1 MEKILFFV
9 TIQDVIPVVVEE
21 VKKAQMDVT
30 VRLWTKASDIP
41 PLSYIDETYDAV
53 VCRGYMYQRLQSQM
67 LTIPVIC
74 CPSTVGELLASVRA
88 VQKELGLPRP
98 KIIRL
103 GAVYPAIDEALV
115 SEITETKFRYLGGDL
130 GQRHTVPEAAR
141 EAERQGA
148 DAVICGPTAEKM
160 IREAGSRNPGPD
172 RSPGVSQLLFVG
184 IHCPGAAYG
193 QPVHCIG

>member
-21 VKKAQMDVT
+21 AKKAQMDVT

-41 PLSYIDETYDAV
+41 PFSYIDETYDAV

-115 SEITETKFRYLGGDL
+115 SEITETKFRYLGVDL
-130 GQRHTVPEAAR
+130 GQRHIVLEAAR
-141 EAERQGA
+141 
-148 DAVICGPTAEKM
+148 DDP
-160 IREAGSRNPGPD
+160 GSRNPGPD

-193 QPVHCIG
+193 QSVHCIG